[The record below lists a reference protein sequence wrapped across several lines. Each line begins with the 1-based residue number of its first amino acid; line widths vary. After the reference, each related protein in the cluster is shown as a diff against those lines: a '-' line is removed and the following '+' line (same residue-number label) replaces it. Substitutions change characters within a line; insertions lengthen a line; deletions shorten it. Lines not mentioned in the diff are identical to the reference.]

1 MCCSISYTMYCLKW
15 AARAAQVLENCPTVL
30 AGVKDEIYH
39 DLGQIAAKPLD
50 RYQANF
56 KAEQQAKMNAFSILR
71 SSGKQAQNVLR
82 KTAGLGR
89 WSSTLAS

>member
-1 MCCSISYTMYCLKW
+1 MV
-15 AARAAQVLENCPTVL
+15 QVLEKCPTVV
-30 AGVKDEIYH
+30 AGVKEEIYQ

-56 KAEQQAKMNAFSILR
+56 KSEQQAKMNSFSILR
-71 SSGKQAQNVLR
+71 GSGKQAQNVLR

-89 WSSTLAS
+89 